1 MASASFLIALLPGSI
16 SKKLPRYP
24 TMTGWLSVVHVRG
37 NVSLKEGDIDKKFV
51 ITYAFSASMKPKE
64 S

>member
-1 MASASFLIALLPGSI
+1 
-16 SKKLPRYP
+16 
-24 TMTGWLSVVHVRG
+24 MTGWLSVVHVRG

-51 ITYAFSASMKPKE
+51 ITYAFSVSMKPKE